1 VNFSYNSANSF
12 PLSAFTFP
20 LISLSL
26 PVNKKTHPVMNI
38 SYNWLKQYINIDLP
52 AEETG
57 KILTSIGLEV
67 GGVEKVQTVK
77 GGLEGLVIGEVLTC
91 DKHENSDHLHV
102 TTVNI
107 GSGEPLQVVC
117 GAPNVAA
124 GQKVVFA
131 TIGTVLYA
139 GEESF
144 TIKRSKIRGVES
156 FGMICA
162 EDEIGLGTSHAGI
175 IVLPENAPVG
185 MPAKEYYGIED
196 DYLIEVDI
204 TPNRIDAASH
214 FGVARDLA
222 AYFCFRNPEIK
233 LNKPAVDNFDVQ
245 NTNLSIPVSVEAPE
259 ACPRYSAVTISNVK
273 VTESPK
279 WLKDKLQIIGL
290 RPINNIVDIT
300 NYVLHEMGQ
309 PLHAFD
315 ADKIGGKKVR
325 VRTLPENTPFISLE
339 GTERKLS
346 ADDLMICDA
355 EKPMCI
361 GGVFGGLDSGV
372 TENTTNV
379 FLESA
384 YFNPVSIR
392 KTARRHGL
400 NTDASFRFE
409 RGCDPAN
416 TIYILKRCAL
426 LIQEVAGG
434 EISSEI
440 VDVYPKE
447 VKPFEVEI
455 SLQKINAL
463 IGKAIGRENIET
475 ILTALEMKIVRK
487 DENGYL
493 LHVPSYRVDVQ
504 RDVDVIED
512 ILRIYG
518 YNNIEIGETLKST
531 LSYSSKPDSHK
542 LQNLIAEQL
551 TAQGFNEIL
560 NNSLTKGGYYEG
572 LSSFPAEN
580 SVKIL
585 NALSSD
591 LNVMRQTLLFGGLE
605 SIAYNIN
612 RKHADLK
619 LYEFGNCYQYH
630 AENKKEDETLAAYNE
645 EFHLGIWLTGQKQAP
660 SWAVA
665 EAKTSVYEL
674 KAYVENILARVGVNR
689 SKLSLVEFEDDLLSE
704 AIAIQTQTGRKLAI
718 YGIVG
723 SKIRKKT
730 DIEQEV
736 YYADLYWGNI
746 LKEIKRHHIQFADIP
761 KFPEVKR
768 DLALLLDK
776 NISFADIEKTAFE
789 TERKLLKKVNL
800 FDVYEGKNLEAG
812 KKSYAVSFIIQDE
825 TKTLTDNQTDAIM
838 KKLLSNFE
846 QKLGAKLR

>member
-1 VNFSYNSANSF
+1 
-12 PLSAFTFP
+12 
-20 LISLSL
+20 
-26 PVNKKTHPVMNI
+26 MNI

-175 IVLPENAPVG
+175 IVLPENAQVG

-222 AYFCFRNPEIK
+222 AYFSFRNPEIK

>member
-1 VNFSYNSANSF
+1 
-12 PLSAFTFP
+12 
-20 LISLSL
+20 
-26 PVNKKTHPVMNI
+26 
-38 SYNWLKQYINIDLP
+38 
-52 AEETG
+52 
-57 KILTSIGLEV
+57 
-67 GGVEKVQTVK
+67 
-77 GGLEGLVIGEVLTC
+77 
-91 DKHENSDHLHV
+91 
-102 TTVNI
+102 
-107 GSGEPLQVVC
+107 LQIVC

-124 GQKVVFA
+124 GQKVVVA
-131 TIGTVLYA
+131 TVGTTLHA

-175 IVLPENAPVG
+175 IVLPESAQVG
-185 MPAKEYYGIED
+185 MPAKAYYGIED

-222 AYFCFRNPEIK
+222 AYFAIKNPQIK
-233 LNKPAVDNFDVQ
+233 LTKPAVDAFKVQ
-245 NTNLSIPVSVEAPE
+245 HTKLTIPVQVEAPD
-259 ACPRYSAVTISNVK
+259 ACPRYSGVTISNVK

-300 NYVLHEMGQ
+300 NFVLHEMGQ

-315 ADKIGGKKVR
+315 ADKINGKVVR
-325 VRTLPENTPFISLE
+325 VRTMPEGTSFISLE

-372 TENTTNV
+372 TESTTNV
-379 FLESA
+379 FLECA

-440 VDVYPKE
+440 MDEYPQE

-455 SLQKINAL
+455 TMQKINSL
-463 IGKAIGRENIET
+463 IGKAIGRENIEA
-475 ILTALEMKIVRK
+475 ILTALEMKIVRRDK
-487 DENGYL
+487 EGYL

-518 YNNIEIGETLKST
+518 YNNIEIGDTLKST
-531 LSYSSKPDSHK
+531 LSYSSKPDSHR
-542 LQNLIAEQL
+542 LQNMISEQL

-560 NNSLTKGGYYEG
+560 NNSLTKGAYYEET
-572 LSSFPAEN
+572 STFPATQ
-580 SVKIL
+580 SVKIM
-585 NALSSD
+585 NPLSSD
-591 LNVMRQTLLFGGLE
+591 LNVMRQNLLFGGLE

-630 AENKKEDETLAAYNE
+630 AENKKADETLSAYSE
-645 EFHLGIWLTGQKQAP
+645 EFHLGIWLTGQKHAQ

-665 EAKTSVYEL
+665 EEKSSVYEL
-674 KAYVENILARVGVNR
+674 KAYVENILFRVGVNR
-689 SKLSLVEFEDDLLSE
+689 SKLTLAEHQDDLFSE
-704 AIAIQTQTGRKLAI
+704 AMVIQTLSGRKLAV
-718 YGIVG
+718 YGVVHP
-723 SKIRKKT
+723 KIRKKT
-730 DIEQEV
+730 DIDQDV
-736 YYADLYWGNI
+736 YYADLYWENI
-746 LKEIKRHHIQFADIP
+746 LKEIKKHSIRFADIP
-761 KFPEVKR
+761 KFPEVRR

-776 NISFADIEKTAFE
+776 NIRFADIEKIAFE
-789 TERKLLKKVNL
+789 TERKLLKKVSL

-838 KKLLSNFE
+838 KKMLSNFE